1 MRVAFLRRKNGDLD
15 ETSNRLSGELLEAVI
30 DVFSQRGM
38 DVEQIRVEYSGQ
50 FDCAGASNSKS
61 FEKCEILFGALAE
74 FSGFFRNADNY
85 DLIYNFYGLAP
96 LFLSRIT
103 QTPIITILDSS
114 VYQGLSHVLDSH
126 FPASNFLRYR
136 VNDGSEGLGP
146 GEGVCLRPGREATWP
161 ETMADHLLD
170 AGRQLLERLKREDH
184 RPWGYYV
191 VLSDLDDHKVKR
203 IVVYP
208 GKRLSLQSHRR
219 RSEHW
224 LIVSGHGTVTLDS
237 QEVKLGPGESVD
249 IPVGTRHRISNHTD
263 LPVVFVE
270 IQTGDYFGEDDIERY
285 EDDFGR
291 V

>member
-1 MRVAFLRRKNGDLD
+1 MRVAFLARKSGEPD
-15 ETSNRLSGELLEAVI
+15 ETSNRISGELLDCIISELSRSGI
-30 DVFSQRGM
+30 DVQPIMLES
-38 DVEQIRVEYSGQ
+38 SGK
-50 FDCAGASNSKS
+50 FDCADASSSES
-61 FEKCEILFGALAE
+61 FGKCEISFGALRD
-74 FSGFFRNADNY
+74 FSAFFGNADSY

-96 LFLSRIT
+96 LFVSKNT
-103 QTPIITILDSS
+103 QTPIITVLNSS
-114 VYQGLSHVLDSH
+114 VYQSLSNVLDSH
-126 FPASNFLRYR
+126 FPAGIFLWYR
-136 VNDGSEGLGP
+136 FNGASEGLAP
-146 GEGVCLRPGREATWP
+146 GDEVCLRPGQESTWP
-161 ETMADHLLD
+161 EAMANHLLD
-170 AGRQLLERLKREDH
+170 AGNHLLERLKREDH

-237 QEVKLGPGESVD
+237 REVRLGPGESVD
-249 IPVGTRHRISNHTD
+249 IPVGTRHRISNHSD